1 MPKLGIKEQEIVKNS
16 KKRGAFSVARFWV
29 KSQVG
34 ENEALFLVEG
44 LEKIFMKL
52 SIEEKMKQTKI
63 TEMLAINKQS
73 DENTTVEIM

>member
-1 MPKLGIKEQEIVKNS
+1 MWKSAKIGTF
-16 KKRGAFSVARFWV
+16 GVARFWV

-34 ENEALFLVEG
+34 ENEALSLIER

-63 TEMLAINKQS
+63 IEMLAINKQS
-73 DENTTVEIM
+73 DKNITVEII

>member
-1 MPKLGIKEQEIVKNS
+1 MPKLGIKEHKIVKIS
-16 KKRGAFSVARFWV
+16 KKKGTFSVARFWV

-34 ENEALFLVEG
+34 ENEALSLVEG

-63 TEMLAINKQS
+63 TEMLAIRSLTQA
-73 DENTTVEIM
+73 TAWG

>member
-1 MPKLGIKEQEIVKNS
+1 MKIS
-16 KKRGAFSVARFWV
+16 KKKGTSSVARFWV

-34 ENEALFLVEG
+34 ENEAFSLVEG

-52 SIEEKMKQTKI
+52 SIEEKTKQTKI

-73 DENTTVEIM
+73 DENITVEII

>member
-1 MPKLGIKEQEIVKNS
+1 M
-16 KKRGAFSVARFWV
+16 
-29 KSQVG
+29 SQVG
-34 ENEALFLVEG
+34 ENEALSLVEG

-73 DENTTVEIM
+73 DENITVEII